1 MAKSPSGGSMLSGLI
16 NRSPKGDSGMRPPSG
31 SVNSDTT
38 RSATAPQPSMLGPR
52 TA

>member
-1 MAKSPSGGSMLSGLI
+1 MAKSSGGNNMLSGLT
-16 NRSPKGDSGMRPPSG
+16 NKSPKGDSGMRPPSG